1 MTDSPL
7 VPTLPNP
14 LVLPLHCHVEGEV
27 VHVSPGGLIWF
38 TSATLSL
45 SLNKLMDR
53 LAMAIL
59 SPNPMT
65 RAIGDMAC
73 TPSRYSVDGELCWAK
88 VEEVIKDIKNNRRLL
103 GVSTSSHNHGP
114 YQVI

>member
-59 SPNPMT
+59 SPTPMT

-73 TPSRYSVDGELCWAK
+73 TPSRYSVDGELCWTK
-88 VEEVIKDIKNNRRLL
+88 VEEVIKDIKNNRRLI

>member
-59 SPNPMT
+59 SP
-65 RAIGDMAC
+65 
-73 TPSRYSVDGELCWAK
+73 TPNDQGHCGHGLHTQQVLSGWGA
-88 VEEVIKDIKNNRRLL
+88 LL
-103 GVSTSSHNHGP
+103 GQGG
-114 YQVI
+114 